1 MEYDNIYMNR
11 GDTLD
16 FKFDVIGAEADLSS
30 AFFSCKKDPN
40 DDEYIFQKSLGDGIV
55 KVSTAEDGTRTY
67 SVTVDPSDTV
77 DLEYKTYYY
86 DLQIAFSE
94 SQVYTPFKGLLKI
107 DWDITRTEEEGGVI
121 NGRKF

>member
-16 FKFDVIGAEADLSS
+16 FKFDVEGAEADLST

-40 DDEYIFQKSLGDGIV
+40 DDEYVFQKSLGDGIV
-55 KVSTAEDGTRTY
+55 KVSTAADGTRTY
-67 SVTVDPSDTV
+67 SVTTEPSDTE
-77 DLEYKTYYY
+77 DLECKTYYY

-107 DWDITRTEEEGGVI
+107 DWDITRPGAGGE
-121 NGRKF
+121 